1 MSSWSGSTST
11 RNEPLPEA
19 ELEFFMRE
27 ALREAEAAGAAG
39 EVPIGAVAV
48 CSGRIVARARNRVE
62 EHGSVTGHAE
72 IELLRALE
80 RSTGDWRMDSF
91 DVFVTKEP
99 CPMCAGAL
107 VNARV
112 RRIVF
117 GVGDPA
123 FGGCGGAVDIPGLPG
138 ALWHP
143 EVIPGVLAEE
153 SLERIRSF
161 FREARRR
168 AKQEREKGVPS
179 GKFDGGPKCC
189 YIADKKH
196 GVGDDE

>member
-1 MSSWSGSTST
+1 
-11 RNEPLPEA
+11 
-19 ELEFFMRE
+19 MRE

-39 EVPIGAVAV
+39 EVPIGRLRCVPAG
-48 CSGRIVARARNRVE
+48 SWRVPGTGSE

-168 AKQEREKGVPS
+168 AKQEREKGVHP
-179 GKFDGGPKCC
+179 GN
-189 YIADKKH
+189 
-196 GVGDDE
+196 